1 MRILTDSNTKSLKSM
16 FTVNHELLR
25 QFIEL
30 ELSVIIRHAFFVRE
44 FYLSRNNLERKE
56 VEDFRNEIKKT
67 LSTLDQ
73 ILRETEEK

>member
-1 MRILTDSNTKSLKSM
+1 MR
-16 FTVNHELLR
+16 TVNHELLR

>member
-1 MRILTDSNTKSLKSM
+1 MR
-16 FTVNHELLR
+16 TVNHELLR

-73 ILRETEEK
+73 ILRETE

>member
-1 MRILTDSNTKSLKSM
+1 VR
-16 FTVNHELLR
+16 TVNHELLR

>member
-1 MRILTDSNTKSLKSM
+1 MSGANTVLFDILHDNSIRESRPM
-16 FTVNHELLR
+16 FTVNHEFLR
-25 QFIEL
+25 QFTEL
-30 ELSVIIRHAFFVRE
+30 ELRFFVRE

-73 ILRETEEK
+73 ILKE

>member
-1 MRILTDSNTKSLKSM
+1 VR
-16 FTVNHELLR
+16 TVNHELLR

-73 ILRETEEK
+73 ILRETE